1 MKTFVPARPI
11 TNPEVSE
18 ESDVSSDFDESDLAL
33 ESDIESETEEKG
45 DVFESDSEAK
55 QPVALPPTVP

>member
-18 ESDVSSDFDESDLAL
+18 ESDVSSDFDEFDLAL
-33 ESDIESETEEKG
+33 ESDIESEK
-45 DVFESDSEAK
+45 K
-55 QPVALPPTVP
+55 R